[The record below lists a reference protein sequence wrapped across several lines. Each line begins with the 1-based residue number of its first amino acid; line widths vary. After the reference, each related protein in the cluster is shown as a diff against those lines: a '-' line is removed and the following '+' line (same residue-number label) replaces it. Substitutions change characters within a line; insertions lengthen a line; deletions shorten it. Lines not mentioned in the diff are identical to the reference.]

1 MCDIVFEFGKA
12 PTTGA
17 DLGTNMGA
25 FTALAERVVGDTGRL
40 IGIELECVEWVYCRW
55 TSTSMQKWTGTEY

>member
-25 FTALAERVVGDTGRL
+25 FTALAERVVGDTGRFDAEMDWDS
-40 IGIELECVEWVYCRW
+40 GW
-55 TSTSMQKWTGTEY
+55 